1 MIEKSENSLQR
12 NLSATESMQRAFS
25 QANLIYNSPMY
36 QQYIEQQERDAYFSK
51 LREYEKSKRN
61 LTTQE
66 IEKLILSIDCNK
78 NTYSDLLKC
87 VPRLNSATLCSYLV
101 NTPEVKED
109 NYFSPSLLSPLY
121 SKPAYFQLAKEISD
135 FIAPYEFKP
144 TDTFTLSVT
153 GENMLYQLKKE
164 HYILELTEKSL
175 AVAEESLEQSK
186 KSTKYSKYATY
197 AAIASIVTGVLIA
210 AIQFYLN

>member
-144 TDTFTLSVT
+144 SDAFALSVA
-153 GENMLYQLKKE
+153 GENTLYQLKKE
-164 HYILELTEKSL
+164 QHMLELAERSL
-175 AVAEESLEQSK
+175 VVAEESLKESR
-186 KSTKYSKYATY
+186 KSTKYSMHAMH
-197 AAIASIVTGVLIA
+197 AMHASIIGILIA
-210 AIQFYLN
+210 LIQIFLG

>member
-109 NYFSPSLLSPLY
+109 NYFPPSLLSPLY

-135 FIAPYEFKP
+135 FVAPYEFKP
-144 TDTFTLSVT
+144 ADTFTLSVT
-153 GENMLYQLKKE
+153 GENILYQLKKE
-164 HYILELTEKSL
+164 QHMLELAERSL
-175 AVAEESLEQSK
+175 AVAEESLTYGKQSA
-186 KSTKYSKYATY
+186 KYGQY
-197 AAIASIVTGVLIA
+197 AAILAFLGIIITIFFTKL
-210 AIQFYLN
+210 

>member
-135 FIAPYEFKP
+135 FVAPYEFKP
-144 TDTFTLSVT
+144 TDTFALSVT
-153 GENMLYQLKKE
+153 GENTLYQLKKE
-164 HYILELTEKSL
+164 QHMLELAERSL
-175 AVAEESLEQSK
+175 AVAEESLTYGKLSA
-186 KSTKYSKYATY
+186 KYGRY
-197 AAIASIVTGVLIA
+197 AAILAFLGIIITIFLPSFNI
-210 AIQFYLN
+210 

>member
-144 TDTFTLSVT
+144 SDAFALSVA
-153 GENMLYQLKKE
+153 GENTLYQLKKE
-164 HYILELTEKSL
+164 QHMLELAERSL
-175 AVAEESLEQSK
+175 VVAEESLKESR
-186 KSTKYSKYATY
+186 KSTKYSMHAMH
-197 AAIASIVTGVLIA
+197 ASIIGILIA
-210 AIQFYLN
+210 LIQIFLG